1 VRTEKELLIVQVL
14 DKQRNFGRAASILNM
29 TQPALSRA
37 LQRIESDLGVILF
50 DRSKTHVACLMTF
63 RGSAARVE
71 PPSGTSY
78 MPDGGGGRIVIGL
91 VQAGPF

>member
-1 VRTEKELLIVQVL
+1 
-14 DKQRNFGRAASILNM
+14 
-29 TQPALSRA
+29 
-37 LQRIESDLGVILF
+37 
-50 DRSKTHVACLMTF
+50 MTF

-71 PPSGTSY
+71 PPSGSSY

>member
-1 VRTEKELLIVQVL
+1 MTPNICRR
-14 DKQRNFGRAASILNM
+14 QRESQIKRHGNPESEW
-29 TQPALSRA
+29 
-37 LQRIESDLGVILF
+37 LQ
-50 DRSKTHVACLMTF
+50 HACLMTF